1 MKRARGSGGRFL
13 NTKQQSQ
20 QRQSSASS
28 AHGPKILGTNI
39 GSQTQAINRT
49 ATGASMAVAPT
60 HSTNAAIENLNYGS
74 FDFRRGFQAVNGI
87 GNRIGIRNGSSQRG
101 ISIMP

>member
-20 QRQSSASS
+20 HGQSSAIS
-28 AHGPKILGTNI
+28 AHGPKVLGTNI
-39 GSQTQAINRT
+39 GSQTQDTIRT
-49 ATGASMAVAPT
+49 TTGASMAITPT
-60 HSTNAAIENLNYGS
+60 HAQTEHLNYGS
-74 FDFRRGFQAVNGI
+74 LNFRGGFQTVNGI
-87 GNRIGIRNGSSQRG
+87 GNRIGISNGSSQHG